1 MCIICAAYYGIE
13 DPDILSDQFQHLG
26 SNTSPPEYSANETK
40 YIGLFSD
47 YDFYHFGNNKYHIKT
62 PHGFDE
68 ITGISKI
75 IFTDKTISTNI
86 DIKGTFDQITGIN
99 TIDAKIFRIYNAAT
113 QGLADPNGLRYWID
127 QRNQNKI
134 NEISIVK
141 DLMLTNEFI
150 NIYGNDLNYKQYVN
164 NLYENILNRSPDS
177 DGFSY
182 WLGQLNTGVETKA
195 EVFLGFTESAE
206 NKILF
211 TEMTG
216 LI

>member
-1 MCIICAAYYGIE
+1 MCILCSIYYDIE
-13 DPDILSDQFQHLG
+13 DPDILSDKFHLLALD
-26 SNTSPPEYSANETK
+26 TSAQEYSASETK

-47 YDFYHFGNNKYHIKT
+47 YSFYHFGDNKYHIKT

-75 IFTDKTISTNI
+75 IFTDKTISKNI

-99 TIDAKIFRIYNAAT
+99 TNDAKIFRIYNAAT
-113 QGLADPNGLRYWID
+113 PGLADPSGLRYWID
-127 QRNQNKI
+127 QRNRNDSK
-134 NEISIVK
+134 EISIVK

-164 NLYENILNRSPDS
+164 DLYENILNRNPDS

-182 WLGQLNTGVETKA
+182 WLGQLNIGLETRA